1 MIDLIPIWM
10 FIALFIF
17 VFAGIPVALSLI
29 AIASGFGLL
38 IFGDSLFLQL
48 YGSILHTAS
57 NFTLSAIPLF
67 ILMGALLE
75 QTGLAL
81 RLFKALQLWMGKFPG
96 GLAISTISMCA
107 IFAAASGVV
116 GAVEIVV
123 GMMALPAMAKY
134 KYDQSLMAGTVC
146 AGGSLGTIIPP
157 SIVVVVYSSMAQLSI
172 GQLFAASLLP
182 GLIMVG
188 LFILYIL
195 LACRINLRL
204 GPPSTEANDISVKEK
219 LNATVTAIIPP
230 MLLIA
235 AVLGSLL
242 LGIASPTE
250 AAAVGAA
257 GAVILA
263 LSFKEL
269 TLEKFINALKSTI
282 KITAMIMLIVMGG
295 TMFTSIFAVAGGGWM
310 ITDWVD
316 ELNMGPYG
324 LIFLLMAVVFIAG
337 FVLDW
342 ISVVLIFVPIFT
354 PLVKSAGIDPIW
366 FAVMFMVVIQT
377 SYLTPPMAPSIF
389 YLKSI
394 APKSMTYAHMYKG
407 VMPFVIIQLLVL
419 AIVVVMPSVA
429 TYLPSLI
436 TAR

>member
-1 MIDLIPIWM
+1 MIELIPVWM

-29 AIASGFGLL
+29 VVATGFGLMV
-38 IFGDSLFLQL
+38 FGDSLFLQL

-81 RLFKALQLWMGKFPG
+81 RLFKALQLWMGRFPG
-96 GLAISTISMCA
+96 GLAVSTITMCA

-182 GLIMVG
+182 GLIMVV

-195 LACRINLRL
+195 IACRFNKKL
-204 GPPSTEANDISVKEK
+204 GPASAEADMVPLKEK
-219 LNATVTAIIPP
+219 MRVTLSAIIPP
-230 MLLIA
+230 VLLIT

-257 GAVILA
+257 GAALLSLA
-263 LSFKEL
+263 FREL
-269 TLEKFINALKSTI
+269 TLSKFINALRTTI

-310 ITDWVD
+310 ITEWVD
-316 ELNMGPYG
+316 GLNIGPYG
-324 LIFLLMAVVFIAG
+324 LIFLLMAVVFVAG

-354 PLVKSAGIDPIW
+354 PLVNAAGIDPIW

-394 APKSMTYAHMYKG
+394 APKSMTYRHMYKG
-407 VMPFVIIQLLVL
+407 VMPFVLIQLLVL
-419 AIVVVMPSVA
+419 VIVVLIPSVA
-429 TYLPSLI
+429 TYLPGLI
-436 TAR
+436 TSR

>member
-1 MIDLIPIWM
+1 MTELIPVWM
-10 FIALFIF
+10 FIALFTF

-29 AIASGFGLL
+29 IVATGFGMLV
-38 IFGDSLFLQL
+38 FGDTVFLQL
-48 YGSILHTAS
+48 YGAILHTAS

-81 RLFKALQLWMGKFPG
+81 RLFNALQLWMGRFPG
-96 GLAISTISMCA
+96 GLTLATITMCA

-123 GMMALPAMAKY
+123 GMMALPAMSKY
-134 KYDQSLMAGTVC
+134 RYDQSLMAGTVC

-172 GQLFAASLLP
+172 GQLFAASVIP
-182 GLIMVG
+182 GMLMVVLFMLYVLI
-188 LFILYIL
+188 
-195 LACRINLRL
+195 ACRINKKL
-204 GPPSTEANDISVKEK
+204 GPPVTEADTVPLREK
-219 LNATVTAIIPP
+219 IRITVSAIIPP
-230 MLLIA
+230 VLLIA

-242 LGIASPTE
+242 MGIASPTE

-257 GAVILA
+257 GAAILSLA
-263 LSFKEL
+263 FRELSVA
-269 TLEKFINALKSTI
+269 KFISALQTTI

-310 ITDWVD
+310 ISDWVD
-316 ELNMGPYG
+316 SLDMGVYG
-324 LIFLLMAVVFIAG
+324 LIFFLMAVVFIAG

-354 PLVKSAGIDPIW
+354 PLVKAAGIDPIW

-394 APKSMTYAHMYKG
+394 APKSMTYRHMYKG
-407 VMPFVIIQLLVL
+407 VMPFVAIQLLVL
-419 AIVVVMPSVA
+419 AIVVVIPEAA

-436 TAR
+436 SAR

>member
-1 MIDLIPIWM
+1 MIELIPIWM
-10 FIALFIF
+10 FVALFIF

-29 AIASGFGLL
+29 AIATGFGLVV
-38 IFGDSLFLQL
+38 FGDSLFLQL

-67 ILMGALLE
+67 IFMGALLE

-81 RLFKALQLWMGKFPG
+81 RLFKALQLWMGRFPG
-96 GLAISTISMCA
+96 GLAVSTITMCA

-134 KYDQSLMAGTVC
+134 KYNQSLMAGTVC

-182 GLIMVG
+182 GLIMVV

-195 LACRINLRL
+195 ITCRINKKM
-204 GPPSTEANDISVKEK
+204 GPASTEADIVPLKEK
-219 LNATVTAIIPP
+219 LQITLSAIIPP
-230 MLLIA
+230 MLLIT

-257 GAVILA
+257 GAALLSLA
-263 LSFKEL
+263 FREL
-269 TLEKFINALKSTI
+269 TVTKFINALRTTI
-282 KITAMIMLIVMGG
+282 NITAMIMLIVMGG
-295 TMFTSIFAVAGGGWM
+295 TMFTSIFAVSGGGWM
-310 ITDWVD
+310 ITEWVD
-316 ELNMGPYG
+316 GLNMGPYG
-324 LIFLLMAVVFIAG
+324 LIFLLMSVVFIAG

-354 PLVKSAGIDPIW
+354 PLVNAAGIDPIW

-394 APKSMTYAHMYKG
+394 APKSMTYSHMYKG
-407 VMPFVIIQLLVL
+407 VMPFVLIQLIVLV
-419 AIVVVMPSVA
+419 IVILIPDVA

-436 TAR
+436 TSR

>member
-1 MIDLIPIWM
+1 MTELIPVWM
-10 FIALFIF
+10 FIALFTF

-29 AIASGFGLL
+29 IVATSFGL
-38 IFGDSLFLQL
+38 IVFGDSVFLQL

-67 ILMGALLE
+67 ILMGAILE

-81 RLFKALQLWMGKFPG
+81 RLFKALQLWMGRFPG
-96 GLAISTISMCA
+96 GLAIATLTMCA

-123 GMMALPAMAKY
+123 GMMALPAMSKY
-134 KYDQSLMAGTVC
+134 RYDQSLMAGTVC

-172 GQLFAASLLP
+172 GQLFAASVIP
-182 GLIMVG
+182 GILMVVLFMVYVLI
-188 LFILYIL
+188 
-195 LACRINLRL
+195 ACNINKKL
-204 GPPSTEANDISVKEK
+204 GPPVTEPDTVSFNEK
-219 LNATVTAIIPP
+219 IRITLSAIIPP
-230 MLLIA
+230 VLLIT

-257 GAVILA
+257 GAAILA
-263 LSFKEL
+263 LVFREL
-269 TLEKFINALKSTI
+269 SWAKFISALETTI

-310 ITDWVD
+310 ISDWVD
-316 ELNMGPYG
+316 SLDMGVYG
-324 LIFLLMAVVFIAG
+324 LIFFLMAVVFVAG

-354 PLVKSAGIDPIW
+354 PLVKAAGIDPIW

-394 APKSMTYAHMYKG
+394 APKSMTYRHMYKG
-407 VMPFVIIQLLVL
+407 VMPFVLIQLLVL
-419 AIVVVMPSVA
+419 AIVVVIPEAA

-436 TAR
+436 SAR

>member
-1 MIDLIPIWM
+1 MTELIPVWM
-10 FIALFIF
+10 FIALFTF

-29 AIASGFGLL
+29 VVATGFGLMV
-38 IFGDSLFLQL
+38 FGDSLFLQL

-81 RLFKALQLWMGKFPG
+81 RLFKALQLWMGRFPG
-96 GLAISTISMCA
+96 GLAISTITMCA

-134 KYDQSLMAGTVC
+134 RYDQSLMAGTVC

-157 SIVVVVYSSMAQLSI
+157 SIVVVVYASMAQMSI
-172 GQLFAASLLP
+172 GQLFAASVIP
-182 GLIMVG
+182 GLLMVV
-188 LFILYIL
+188 LFMLYIL
-195 LACRINLRL
+195 IACRINKKL
-204 GPPSTEANDISVKEK
+204 GPAATEADIVPFREK
-219 LNATVTAIIPP
+219 MRITLSAIIPP
-230 MLLIA
+230 MLLIT

-257 GAVILA
+257 GAALLA
-263 LSFKEL
+263 LAFQEL
-269 TLEKFINALKSTI
+269 TLSKLINALRTTV

-310 ITDWVD
+310 ITEWVNSL
-316 ELNMGPYG
+316 EMGAYG
-324 LIFLLMAVVFIAG
+324 LIFLLMAVVFVAG

-354 PLVKSAGIDPIW
+354 PLIKAAGIDPIW

-394 APKSMTYAHMYKG
+394 APKSMTYRHMYKG
-407 VMPFVIIQLLVL
+407 VMPFILIQLLVL
-419 AIVVVMPSVA
+419 AIVVILPDSA

-436 TAR
+436 TNR

>member
-1 MIDLIPIWM
+1 MIELIPVWM

-29 AIASGFGLL
+29 VVATGFGLMV
-38 IFGDSLFLQL
+38 FGDSLFLQL

-81 RLFKALQLWMGKFPG
+81 RLFKALQLWMGRFPG
-96 GLAISTISMCA
+96 GLAVSTITMCA

-182 GLIMVG
+182 GLIMVV

-195 LACRINLRL
+195 IACRFNKKL
-204 GPPSTEANDISVKEK
+204 GPASTEADMVPLKEK
-219 LNATVTAIIPP
+219 MRVTLSAIIPP
-230 MLLIA
+230 VLLIT

-257 GAVILA
+257 GAALLSLA
-263 LSFKEL
+263 FREL
-269 TLEKFINALKSTI
+269 TLSKFINALRTTI

-310 ITDWVD
+310 ITEWVD
-316 ELNMGPYG
+316 GLNIGPYG
-324 LIFLLMAVVFIAG
+324 LIFLLMAVVFVAG

-354 PLVKSAGIDPIW
+354 PLVNAAGIDPIW

-394 APKSMTYAHMYKG
+394 APKSMTYRHMYKG
-407 VMPFVIIQLLVL
+407 VMPFVLIQLLVL
-419 AIVVVMPSVA
+419 VIVVLIPSVA
-429 TYLPSLI
+429 TYLPGLI
-436 TAR
+436 TSR

>member
-1 MIDLIPIWM
+1 MIELIPILM
-10 FIALFIF
+10 FITLFIF

-29 AIASGFGLL
+29 IISCGFGLL

-81 RLFKALQLWMGKFPG
+81 RLFKALQLWMGKYPG
-96 GLAISTISMCA
+96 GLAVATISMCA

-134 KYDQSLMAGTVC
+134 KYDQGLMAGTVC

-157 SIVVVVYSSMAQLSI
+157 SIVVVVYASMAQLSI

-182 GLIMVG
+182 GLIMVV

-195 LACRINLRL
+195 IICRVNKKL
-204 GPPSTEANDISVKEK
+204 GPASTESNAVPLKEK
-219 LNATVTAIIPP
+219 MQVTLSAIIPP

-257 GAVILA
+257 GAALLSLA
-263 LSFKEL
+263 FREL
-269 TLEKFINALKSTI
+269 TLEKFINALKNTI

-295 TMFTSIFAVAGGGWM
+295 IMFTSIFAVSGGGWM
-310 ITDWVD
+310 ITEWVN
-316 ELNMGPYG
+316 ELDMSPYG
-324 LIFLLMAVVFIAG
+324 LIFLLMAVVFVAG

-354 PLVKSAGIDPIW
+354 PLVKTAGVDPVW

-394 APKSMTYAHMYKG
+394 APKSMTYSHMYKG
-407 VMPFVIIQLLVL
+407 VMPFVLIQLLVL
-419 AIVVVMPSVA
+419 VIVVLIPSVA

-436 TAR
+436 TSG

>member
-1 MIDLIPIWM
+1 MAELIPIWM
-10 FIALFIF
+10 FVALFTL
-17 VFAGIPVALSLI
+17 VFAGIPVALSLVI
-29 AIASGFGLL
+29 VATGFGLTV
-38 IFGDSLFLQL
+38 FGDSLFLQL
-48 YGSILHTAS
+48 YGSILQTAS

-67 ILMGALLE
+67 IMMGALLE

-81 RLFKALQLWMGKFPG
+81 RLFKALQLWMGRFPG
-96 GLAISTISMCA
+96 GLALSTITMCA

-134 KYDQSLMAGTVC
+134 RYNQSLMAGTIC

-172 GQLFAASLLP
+172 GQLFAASVIP
-182 GLIMVG
+182 GMLMVI

-195 LACRINLRL
+195 IACHINKKL
-204 GPPSTEANDISVKEK
+204 GPAATEADTVPISEK
-219 LNATVTAIIPP
+219 LRITLSAIIPP
-230 MLLIA
+230 VLLIA

-257 GAVILA
+257 GAALLA
-263 LSFKEL
+263 LVFREL
-269 TLEKFINALKSTI
+269 TLKKFINALQTTV

-295 TMFTSIFAVAGGGWM
+295 TMFTSIFAVSGGGWM
-310 ITDWVD
+310 ISEWVD
-316 ELNMGPYG
+316 SLDMGTYG
-324 LIFLLMAVVFIAG
+324 LIFLLMTVVFVAG

-354 PLVKSAGIDPIW
+354 PLVRTAGIDPIW

-394 APKSMTYAHMYKG
+394 APKSMTYSHMYKG
-407 VMPFVIIQLLVL
+407 VMPFVLIQLLVL
-419 AIVVVMPSVA
+419 AIVVILPSAA

-436 TAR
+436 TNR